1 MATQLELIPT
11 RRQLIEEHG
20 AGPNI
25 PTSCLLDAL
34 EYDPPYFVGPFTMA
48 VKPTMTGIYLTQV
61 KVGPNWYSS
70 IHWFDQEA
78 SRWTDMNGQ
87 VIGNLPDR
95 WFGLN
100 EEAGRRRRSL
110 L

>member
-11 RRQLIEEHG
+11 RRQLIEDKEVG
-20 AGPNI
+20 QKI

-34 EYDPPYFVGPFTMA
+34 EYDINERVGPFPMS
-48 VKPTMTGIYLTQV
+48 VSPERSGPYLTQI

-70 IHWFDQEA
+70 VNWFDRDSSQW
-78 SRWTDMNGQ
+78 SDLNGQ
-87 VIGNLPDR
+87 VIAAHPGR

-100 EEAGRRRRSL
+100 EEAGRVRRSL